1 MNKIIARLLANMAGI
16 YIASLVFPSI
26 AVSSLQALFWC
37 GLVLGLVNLLLRP
50 LLLFISLPV
59 NILTLGL
66 FTLVINAAMVL
77 LATYFISGVHI
88 PSFLLAVATSVI
100 ISVLNIILTHIFGN

>member
-1 MNKIIARLLANMAGI
+1 MNKVISRLLANMAGI
-16 YIASLVFPSI
+16 YVASLFFPAI
-26 AVSSLQALFWC
+26 AVSSLAALFWG

-77 LATYFISGVHI
+77 LATHFISGVHI
-88 PSFLLAVATSVI
+88 PSFFLALATSVI
-100 ISVLNIILTHIFGN
+100 ISVLNIILGHIFDN